1 MATKTKKSTTPR
13 ARKTAVKTK
22 TTPKRAA
29 PADESKKDVVL
40 RLLRRQN
47 GASIAEIAAE
57 TAWLPHSVRG
67 FLTATVKKKLELP
80 LVSTKEAGGERRYHI
95 AALKPAKE

>member
-1 MATKTKKSTTPR
+1 MATKTKKATPR
-13 ARKTAVKTK
+13 TRKIATK
-22 TTPKRAA
+22 TTPKQSVEAI
-29 PADESKKDVVL
+29 ESKTDVVL

-47 GASIAEIAAE
+47 GASVAELSEA
-57 TAWLPHSVRG
+57 TAWQSHSVRG

-80 LVSTKEAGGERRYHI
+80 LISTKETGGERRYHI

>member
-1 MATKTKKSTTPR
+1 MATKTKMTTIHR
-13 ARKTAVKTK
+13 ARKSAAKSK
-22 TTPKRAA
+22 TTPKPLAT
-29 PADESKKDVVL
+29 ADESKKDIVL

-47 GASIAEIAAE
+47 GASVAELAE
-57 TAWLPHSVRG
+57 ATAWQNHSVRG

-80 LVSTKEAGGERRYHI
+80 LISTKAEGAERRYHI

>member
-1 MATKTKKSTTPR
+1 MATKTKTTTKPR
-13 ARKTAVKTK
+13 VRKIAAK
-22 TTPKRAA
+22 TTPKQSAEA
-29 PADESKKDVVL
+29 IESKKDIVL

-47 GASIAEIAAE
+47 GASVAELAE
-57 TAWLPHSVRG
+57 VTAWQHHSVRG

-80 LVSTKEAGGERRYHI
+80 LISTKEAGGERRYHI

>member
-1 MATKTKKSTTPR
+1 VATKTKKSTTPR
-13 ARKTAVKTK
+13 AEKAAAKTK
-22 TTPKRAA
+22 RISTP
-29 PADESKKDVVL
+29 DESKKDAVL

-47 GASIAEIAAE
+47 GASIAEIVRE
-57 TAWLPHSVRG
+57 TAWMPHSVRG

-80 LVSTKEAGGERRYHI
+80 LVSTKEPRGERRYHV

>member
-1 MATKTKKSTTPR
+1 MATKIKKATTPR
-13 ARKTAVKTK
+13 ARKTAVKIK
-22 TTPKRAA
+22 TTRKQIAT
-29 PADESKKDVVL
+29 ADESKKDTVL

-47 GASIAEIAAE
+47 GASIMELAEA
-57 TAWLPHSVRG
+57 TAWQNHSVRG

-80 LVSTKEAGGERRYHI
+80 LISTKQPGDARRYHI

>member
-1 MATKTKKSTTPR
+1 MA
-13 ARKTAVKTK
+13 AKTK
-22 TTPKRAA
+22 TAARQTNKKPTPIAA
-29 PADESKKDVVL
+29 AGETKKVAVL

-47 GASIAEIAAE
+47 GASIPELTEA
-57 TAWLPHSVRG
+57 TGWQQHSVRG

-80 LVSTKEAGGERRYHI
+80 LISTKEAGGGRRYHI